1 MRLFGYEL
9 TRRPA
14 GSSTVPAGV
23 AVGGPNSWFSVVR
36 EPFTGAWQQNAEIL
50 APRVAITNPTVYSC
64 VTLIAQS
71 LGKMRLRLVQ
81 LTDQGIWVEASSPA
95 FSPVLRRPNRY
106 QLSNEFI
113 EYWVAS
119 KLQWGNTYVLKSSDA
134 RGVVVALDILDP
146 QHVTVLVAPDGAV
159 YYQLRPNDLA
169 GIPSEGVAVPASEII
184 HDKLTPLAHPLV
196 GLSPIAAAALAATQ
210 GLKILDT
217 SATFFANRSSPGG
230 VITVPAAIT
239 KEAADRIKAQWQENF
254 AGANSGS
261 VGLLTDGMT
270 YQPTTVNAVD
280 AQLIEQLKMT
290 TETICSCFHVPVS
303 LVNSAP
309 VPYAN
314 NEPLVQQFYSQCLQS
329 HIVSLELALDDGL
342 GLTSVPGVTYG
353 TEFDVDDLLWMD
365 TATRTKA
372 ATDAVTGG
380 VLSPDEARF
389 KYFGLGGVPGGNH
402 VYMQQQNWPLAQL
415 SGPRELPAVPP
426 AAAPADDADDDDDL
440 ELDAFTGILAK
451 ALEEGGVL
459 HG

>member
-9 TRRPA
+9 TRRPP
-14 GSSTVPAGV
+14 GSLVPTGV
-23 AVGGPNSWFSVVR
+23 AVGGPASWFSVVR
-36 EPFTGAWQQNAEIL
+36 EPFTGAWQQNAEIV
-50 APRVAITNPTVYSC
+50 APRVAITNPAVYAC

-71 LGKMRLRLVQ
+71 LGKMRLRLVE
-81 LTDQGIWVEASSPA
+81 LTDQGIWQEAASAA

-106 QLSNEFI
+106 QLINEFI

-119 KLQWGNTYVLKSSDA
+119 KLQWGNTYVLKQRDA

-146 QHVTVLVAPDGAV
+146 QQVTVLVAPDSAV

-184 HDKLTPLAHPLV
+184 HDKLTPLVHQLV
-196 GLSPIAAAALAATQ
+196 GISPITAAALAATQ
-210 GLKILDT
+210 GLKILDNST
-217 SATFFANRSSPGG
+217 QFFANGSAPGG
-230 VITVPAAIT
+230 VVNIPIEISKDAVTRLKAEW
-239 KEAADRIKAQWQENF
+239 EASYSGLN
-254 AGANSGS
+254 AGKVAF
-261 VGLLTDGMT
+261 LTGGMK
-270 YQPTTVNAVD
+270 YEPTTVNAVD

-329 HIVSLELALDDGL
+329 HIVSLENALDDGL
-342 GLTSVPGVTYG
+342 GLTSVPGHMYG

-372 ATDAVTGG
+372 ATDAVSGG
-380 VLSPDEARF
+380 VLAPNEARF
-389 KYFGLGGVPGGNH
+389 KYFGLGGVPGGDH
-402 VYMQQQNWPLAQL
+402 VYMQQQNWPLVQL
-415 SGPRELPAVPP
+415 SGRPLPTTAP
-426 AAAPADDADDDDDL
+426 AAPPVETDDL
-440 ELDAFTGILAK
+440 EAFALARLMVK
-451 ALEEGGVL
+451 ALDEGAW
-459 HG
+459 HA